1 MAGYQ
6 SQLDPKFIGD
16 TAWNYGAFA
25 LMASTGI
32 ILNFF
37 IAARLGIEALGIF
50 NQIYAVYIVTAQLAV
65 FGTHDSAQKYVAEY
79 ADDNT
84 IKTSITI
91 AAILLAGGFGLVA
104 AIGIFGLSDAIGRLV
119 DSSSVGK
126 GIALAAPGLFLFA
139 VNKVLMAVLNGE
151 RRMKAFAVAQ
161 SARVAVILASCLIIG
176 MLGMPPH
183 VLGASFTIAE
193 IAIFPLLLAVVRLRP
208 PGRIL
213 GDGLAH
219 WLGRQFRFSVRA
231 VANGFLAES
240 YIRVDIVMLGV
251 FVSDRDVGIYSF
263 AAMFSV
269 GLYQVPVVI
278 RTIATPVLVRLV
290 LVRDLLELSR
300 FGRRVM
306 LFSLGTFFAAAVAVL
321 AIFPYLTPY
330 FPDQLIANSYSIL
343 MILAGGLFIYSAFIP
358 LDFILMQAGMP
369 GRQSSLMTVN
379 VCLNAALNLAL
390 IPVYGIQGAASAT
403 AVSFAFSALTLNL
416 ATWRWLGLPGGLL
429 FSGSRWAPIDH

>member
-79 ADDNT
+79 AND
-84 IKTSITI
+84 KTTKALITI
-91 AAILLAGGFGLVA
+91 AAILLAGSFGLVA
-104 AIGIFGLSDAIGRLV
+104 AIAIFGVSEIIGHLV
-119 DSSSVGK
+119 DSSPVGK

-139 VNKVLMAVLNGE
+139 INKVLMAVLNGE
-151 RRMKAFAVAQ
+151 RRMKTFAVAQ
-161 SARVAVILASCLIIG
+161 GARVAVILVSCLIIG
-176 MLGMPPH
+176 MLRMPAH

-193 IAIFPLLLAVVRLRP
+193 LAIFPLLLAVVRPRLR
-208 PGRIL
+208 GHFL
-213 GDGLAH
+213 GNGLAD
-219 WLGRQFRFSVRA
+219 WLARQFRFSVRA

-263 AAMFSV
+263 AALFSE

-278 RTIATPVLVRLV
+278 RTIANPVLVRLV
-290 LVRDLLELSR
+290 LVRDLLKLSR
-300 FGRRVM
+300 FVRRVM
-306 LFSLGTFFAAAVAVL
+306 LFSLGIFFAAAAAVL
-321 AIFPYLTPY
+321 AIFPYLAPY
-330 FPDQLIANSYSIL
+330 FPDFLIAKSYSIL
-343 MILAGGLFIYSAFIP
+343 VILAGGLFIYSAFIP

-379 VCLNAALNLAL
+379 VCLNVALNLAL

-403 AVSFAFSALTLNL
+403 AISFAFSALTLNL
-416 ATWRWLGLPGGLL
+416 ATWRWLKLPGGLL
-429 FSGSRWAPIDH
+429 FSGSRWAPIDR